1 MPNAIKKNP
10 PVKANLLPPLIAVRI
25 NLRLKQL
32 MDTIMN
38 SIKNYASRSLWIS
51 AIMFTA
57 LLAGC
62 GSDSN
67 NNSSDNGSVAAALTV
82 TSTAPADAADL
93 VPLNS
98 KVIAYFSETMDA
110 TAIDG
115 FSFTVAG
122 DTGPALTGA
131 VSTDANSSS
140 VTFTPSAPGFT
151 ADTPYTA
158 TITAAAKS
166 LSGKSLANDYVWQFR
181 SGIAA
186 DTDAP
191 TVVSTDPTDAATGF
205 ALNRNIDVVFSET
218 LDPASVNSDSFTL
231 TMGGTAVQG
240 TVSYSNKLVTFQPA
254 NNLAASTIYT
264 ATLTT
269 AVTDLATNALAADY
283 SWTFETGDTIATG
296 PEPVNLR
303 TAGDFVILTK
313 TGITN
318 VFQSA
323 ITGNIGASPITAT
336 AMNNVSC
343 DEMTGIIYGADDAYV
358 ASAGG
363 RACFAGTAPDN
374 TLVANAVLDMGTAY
388 NDAAG
393 RTTPDFTELHAGDVS
408 GKTLVPGLYKWGTNV
423 LINTDVTLAGGAN
436 DVWIF
441 QIAGDVLQASNTQ
454 VLLSGGAVAENVF
467 WQVGGGTGVVLDTGA
482 SFKGIVI
489 AEKGVTVKTGA
500 TVNGRLLSQTAVT
513 LEMNTVTAP

>member
-1 MPNAIKKNP
+1 
-10 PVKANLLPPLIAVRI
+10 
-25 NLRLKQL
+25 
-32 MDTIMN
+32 MN
-38 SIKNYASRSLWIS
+38 TIKNYASRSLWIS

-82 TSTAPADAADL
+82 TSTAPADAADP

-98 KVIAYFSETMDA
+98 KVIAYFSESMDA

-191 TVVSTDPTDAATGF
+191 TVVSTDPTNAATGF
-205 ALNRNIDVVFSET
+205 ALNRNIHAVFSET

-231 TMGGTAVQG
+231 TMGGTPVQG
-240 TVSYSNKLVTFQPA
+240 TVSYSNKLVTFNPV
-254 NNLAASTIYT
+254 NNLAASTTYT
-264 ATLTT
+264 ATLTM
-269 AVTDLATNALAADY
+269 AVTDLATNALTADY
-283 SWTFETGDTIATG
+283 IWTFETGDAIATG

-343 DEMTGIIYGADDAYV
+343 DEMTGTSIIYGADDAYV

-408 GKTLVPGLYKWGTNV
+408 GKTLAPGLYKWGTNV
-423 LINTDVTLAGGAN
+423 LINTDVTLAGSAN